1 MNRALFVLLLWVAL
15 GLEVGLKEA
24 LRLRDLPIAPS
35 FAFCCLTLVAMFASP
50 HVVRWTA
57 LAVGLMMDLLSVLP
71 LRDSLADV
79 RIVGPHMLGFL
90 VGCEIIMLVRGST
103 IRRNPLTL
111 GFLAGTGALASAVVL
126 VCVFTLR
133 AWVLDPLTSDL
144 WFQTWT
150 RCLSAIYTGFLGVV
164 LAFALLPLAPML
176 GMQTTLPSLG
186 GGRASRW

>member
-1 MNRALFVLLLWVAL
+1 LNRALLILLLWIAL
-15 GLEVGLKEA
+15 GLELGLKEA

-35 FAFCCLTLVAMFASP
+35 FVFCCLTLVAMFASP
-50 HVVRWTA
+50 QAVRWTA
-57 LAVGLMMDLLSVLP
+57 LAVGLMMDLLSVLS

-79 RIVGPHMLGFL
+79 RILGPNMLGFL
-90 VGCEIIMLVRGST
+90 VGCEVIMLVRGST

-126 VCVFTLR
+126 VCIFTLR
-133 AWVLDPLTSDL
+133 AWILDPLTWNL

-150 RCLSAIYTGFLGVV
+150 RSLSAIYTGLLGIV
-164 LAFALLPLAPML
+164 LAFALLPLAPLL
-176 GMQTTLPSLG
+176 GMQTSLPSLG